1 MTDAKSPSD
10 VLAGKVVDRLI
21 GAGLLRNEKRDA
33 LVSKIASGTLKSE
46 DWRLEIELSAA
57 KGEAS

>member
-21 GAGLLRNEKRDA
+21 SAGLLRNDKRDA
-33 LVSKIASGTLKSE
+33 LVSKVASGTLKSE